1 MTSPIERLRQVA
13 QAPEEALDVAEAAL
27 VIAQHEYPALNI
39 AAYLRRFDEF
49 AHGVRERLEPDS
61 PTTHRVIALN
71 HFLFQEQGFS
81 GNTEDYYDPR
91 NSFLNEVLDRRLG
104 IPITLAIIY
113 IEVGRR
119 LGLPLAGVSFPAHF
133 LVRLSLPQGALV
145 LDPYAGGIA
154 LHEEQLQRR
163 LLQACGEAG
172 AQLSLERL
180 LVPAGKREILARMLR
195 NLKAIYLRS
204 GEPDKAL
211 AAIEHLLVLA
221 PGLPE
226 DIRDR
231 GLVYEQLECAQA
243 ALGDLERY
251 LLLRPRAHDTQAIRA
266 RLTTLQHQASRLH

>member
-1 MTSPIERLRQVA
+1 MSPIERLRQLA
-13 QAPEEALDVAEAAL
+13 KDPEDALDVAEAAL
-27 VIAQHEYPALNI
+27 VIAQHEYPALDI
-39 AAYLRRFDEF
+39 GTYLRRFDEL
-49 AHGVRERLEPDS
+49 AQAVRERLEPDS
-61 PTTHRVIALN
+61 PTTHTIVALN
-71 HFLFQEQGFS
+71 RFLYQEQGFS
-81 GNTEDYYDPR
+81 GNAEDYYDPR

-104 IPITLAIIY
+104 IPITLAIVY

-145 LDPYAGGIA
+145 LDPYAGGMA
-154 LHEEQLQRR
+154 LHEEELQRR

-172 AQLSLERL
+172 TQLSLERL
-180 LVPAGKREILARMLR
+180 LAPATKREILARMLR
-195 NLKAIYLRS
+195 NLKAIYVRS

-211 AAIEHLLVLA
+211 AAIERLLVLA

-243 ALGDLERY
+243 ALGDLKRY
-251 LLLRPRAHDTQAIRA
+251 LLLRPRAPDAQAIRG
-266 RLTTLQHQASRLH
+266 RLTTLQRQAARLH